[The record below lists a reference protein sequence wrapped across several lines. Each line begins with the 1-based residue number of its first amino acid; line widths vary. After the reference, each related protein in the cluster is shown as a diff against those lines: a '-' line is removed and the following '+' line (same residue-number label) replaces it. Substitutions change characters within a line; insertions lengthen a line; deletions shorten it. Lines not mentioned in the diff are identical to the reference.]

1 MGNDTR
7 RRLAGLRPRDRPSRP
22 VSEVTQQVLESQ
34 ILDVAAARPRV
45 IPLTR
50 RKEPTLGNG
59 VAREFFVAGDRQEA
73 AGVFTETEH
82 IRVRSLDRV
91 PRSWWPAMLVLLLVL
106 AGGGAGAWWLGY
118 RPPAE
123 WQRSHLWQALQLPPM
138 PPP

>member
-1 MGNDTR
+1 M
-7 RRLAGLRPRDRPSRP
+7 SP
-22 VSEVTQQVLESQ
+22 VSEVTQRVSESQ
-34 ILDVAAARPRV
+34 ILDVATARPRV

-50 RKEPTLGNG
+50 RKEPTLGDG

-73 AGVFTETEH
+73 AGVFNETEH
-82 IRVRSLDRV
+82 VRVRSLDRV
-91 PRSWWPAMLVLLLVL
+91 PRLWSPAMLVLLLVL

-123 WQRSHLWQALQLPPM
+123 WQRSRLWEALRLPPM

>member
-7 RRLAGLRPRDRPSRP
+7 RRLGVHGPRDRPIRP
-22 VSEVTQQVLESQ
+22 VSEATQQVSESK
-34 ILDVAAARPRV
+34 ILDVSPARPRV
-45 IPLTR
+45 MPLTR
-50 RKEPTLGNG
+50 RKEPTLGDG

-73 AGVFTETEH
+73 AGVFNETEH

-123 WQRSHLWQALQLPPM
+123 WQNSRLWQALRLPPM